1 MRWQF
6 GSIGMLETTDNFEF
20 MRIVGFGTPQILIDK
35 GQVFLDWWRKV
46 IVILDEVAH
55 SFSLEILYLIQDDI
69 DSLVKIAF
77 LFALSSVQ
85 LSVEL

>member
-20 MRIVGFGTPQILIDK
+20 MRVVWFGTPQILIDK
-35 GQVFLDWWRKV
+35 GQIFLNRWREV